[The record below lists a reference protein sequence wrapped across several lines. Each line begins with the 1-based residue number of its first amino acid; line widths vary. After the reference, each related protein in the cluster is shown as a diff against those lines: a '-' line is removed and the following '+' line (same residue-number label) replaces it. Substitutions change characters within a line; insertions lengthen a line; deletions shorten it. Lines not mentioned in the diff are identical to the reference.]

1 MAKNAMLCLLI
12 LSVVLALAFATNEK
26 DDKEAGNHSTGIF
39 GKAGRFVTVALAMSS
54 RLGGAGA
61 SQGGGAVHG
70 ESLKSNQLQNAY
82 RMALPPPMPMKSAE
96 VGGILVELAPPPLV
110 PMHSAEID
118 GWKPSP
124 DEYLKKFAQ
133 EFRRN
138 TGMKPQSYNEEK
150 RVTPG
155 GPNALH
161 NGYVNRQ
168 SPPNP
173 PHHNQPTLEE
183 QKRLTPGGPNALHNG
198 YVNRQS
204 PPNPPHHNQP
214 TLEEQKRVTPGGPNA
229 LHNGYVNRQSPPN
242 PPHHNQPT
250 LEEQKRVTP
259 GGPDRQHR

>member
-39 GKAGRFVTVALAMSS
+39 GKAGRFVTAALAMSS

-61 SQGGGAVHG
+61 SRGGGTVHG
-70 ESLKSNQLQNAY
+70 GEKDVANMKFNQFSNKNW
-82 RMALPPPMPMKSAE
+82 MAPPPPMQIK
-96 VGGILVELAPPPLV
+96 
-110 PMHSAEID
+110 SAEID

-155 GPNALH
+155 GPDPLH
-161 NGYVNRQ
+161 N
-168 SPPNP
+168 
-173 PHHNQPTLEE
+173 HE
-183 QKRLTPGGPNALHNG
+183 K
-198 YVNRQS
+198 
-204 PPNPPHHNQP
+204 
-214 TLEEQKRVTPGGPNA
+214 
-229 LHNGYVNRQSPPN
+229 
-242 PPHHNQPT
+242 T

-259 GGPDRQHR
+259 GGPDPKHH

>member
-12 LSVVLALAFATNEK
+12 LSVILALAFATNEK

-61 SQGGGAVHG
+61 SQEDGAVHG
-70 ESLKSNQLQNAY
+70 ESLKSNELQNAY
-82 RMALPPPMPMKSAE
+82 RMAPPLPMPRK
-96 VGGILVELAPPPLV
+96 
-110 PMHSAEID
+110 SAEID

-155 GPNALH
+155 GPDPLH
-161 NGYVNRQ
+161 N
-168 SPPNP
+168 
-173 PHHNQPTLEE
+173 HA
-183 QKRLTPGGPNALHNG
+183 K
-198 YVNRQS
+198 
-204 PPNPPHHNQP
+204 
-214 TLEEQKRVTPGGPNA
+214 TLEEQKRVTPG
-229 LHNGYVNRQSPPN
+229 V
-242 PPHHNQPT
+242 
-250 LEEQKRVTP
+250 
-259 GGPDRQHR
+259 PDRQHR